1 MPNSVTGIL
10 RTLGWRGVW
19 LGLGTRCVMVGSLSA
34 VMFLV
39 YDTVKVMCG
48 LPTSSGISKD
58 EPSKGSVLVPTTDA
72 PLE

>member
-1 MPNSVTGIL
+1 MPNSVGGIL

-34 VMFLV
+34 VMFLI
-39 YDTVKVMCG
+39 YDSVKVLCG
-48 LPTSSGISKD
+48 LPTSSGLSNAKSAVK
-58 EPSKGSVLVPTTDA
+58 PVLVPTADV